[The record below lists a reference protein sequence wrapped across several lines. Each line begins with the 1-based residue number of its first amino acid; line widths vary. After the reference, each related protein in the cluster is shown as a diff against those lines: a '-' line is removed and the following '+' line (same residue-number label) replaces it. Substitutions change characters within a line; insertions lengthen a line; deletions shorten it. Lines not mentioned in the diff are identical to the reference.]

1 MKVLKNYKIYNECI
15 GRSTY
20 RYKRRNTV
28 FSIIY
33 KESRIKSEEG
43 LGSTDFIKEEI
54 GRTER
59 IEIE

>member
-1 MKVLKNYKIYNECI
+1 MIYNECI

-28 FSIIY
+28 CRIIY

-54 GRTER
+54 GRAER